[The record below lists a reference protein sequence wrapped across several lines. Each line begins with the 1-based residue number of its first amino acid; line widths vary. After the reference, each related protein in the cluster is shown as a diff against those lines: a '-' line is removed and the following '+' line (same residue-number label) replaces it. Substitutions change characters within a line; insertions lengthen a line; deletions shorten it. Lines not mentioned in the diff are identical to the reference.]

1 MDLQKKLQVSFK
13 SNDFSLIFNRL
24 QSIKLSDNAIGPKSV
39 CIPCKR
45 QRSAALRP
53 PKKGRTACSFQPS
66 EPESVQ
72 FLFRYRNTFVVF
84 PTWSECLSEALYIR
98 KGSESHA
105 FRRFPPFT
113 GPGPGY
119 SGAVQP
125 ERQRL
130 HPDPA
135 VAVSGHCQ
143 RQHLPAAAH
152 PAGPRLPDPG
162 RPGSSLPHRPHG
174 VPHWKHLSGRSQR
187 LAGDLPP
194 DARHRVGLPRDMPPR
209 QPEKRGCLLPQKG
222 GDPAA
227 QPYRHGGGPQ
237 PAGLRHRRGQGSAGR
252 LPVAPAQGPVLRRPV
267 PADRAHHHRLPPPG
281 RPAGRDPGQRLC
293 LRV

>member
-1 MDLQKKLQVSFK
+1 MSFPRK
-13 SNDFSLIFNRL
+13 TNCPL
-24 QSIKLSDNAIGPKSV
+24 QSIFRCCILKSEQGFTEKNPSLLSKATIFRSFLIVCNLLSCPTMPSQAPKASASRA
-39 CIPCKR
+39 KGNDR
-45 QRSAALRP
+45 RRSGRR
-53 PKKGRTACSFQPS
+53 KKGGRPAVFSRPNQK
-66 EPESVQ
+66 SVQ

-105 FRRFPPFT
+105 FRRCPPFT
-113 GPGPGY
+113 GPRAGY

-174 VPHWKHLSGRSQR
+174 VPHWKTPIWTKPAPCGRST
-187 LAGDLPP
+187 A
-194 DARHRVGLPRDMPPR
+194 
-209 QPEKRGCLLPQKG
+209 
-222 GDPAA
+222 
-227 QPYRHGGGPQ
+227 
-237 PAGLRHRRGQGSAGR
+237 
-252 LPVAPAQGPVLRRPV
+252 
-267 PADRAHHHRLPPPG
+267 
-281 RPAGRDPGQRLC
+281 
-293 LRV
+293 